1 MFQFQTWWDVN
12 QQIIRK
18 VIDGLSGLASG
29 WLIAQGEWG
38 AAIAPVVVLA
48 ANFLWFWL
56 ANRNKMTVQGL
67 KDSDLPGTTTAAM
80 NIEKIIKKEEIK
92 QEEKV

>member
-1 MFQFQTWWDVN
+1 MFQTWWDTN

-18 VIDGLSGLASG
+18 VIDNVAGLVGG

-38 AAIAPVVVLA
+38 AAVAPAVVVA

-56 ANRNKMTVQGL
+56 SNRKMVTVEGL
-67 KDSDLPGTTTAAM
+67 KQSDVAGTTTVAATLDKV
-80 NIEKIIKKEEIK
+80 IRK
-92 QEEKV
+92 EEKV